1 MLTVVVAITLLPRS
15 CARVR
20 AHARVRLWTT
30 GAGPDD
36 GKTWPPFPSS
46 IVLPLP
52 SRRLCLELGC
62 CPSCRTVPYSQWHL
76 SYLLRGVPSPSSC
89 NSIVPVSRFL
99 GGPAVAPSLSR
110 PQGALW
116 GGGLCGSLSS
126 FPLPPILPA
135 SPAVLGATDHSCLTG
150 LFTCHRSLR
159 GTPSHAAQCGQAPGC
174 SFHVPFSYSRPPFLL
189 PLPLVQ
195 TLTHFHAHHRICLLL
210 VGERV

>member
-15 CARVR
+15 CARV
-20 AHARVRLWTT
+20 HACVRLWTT

-52 SRRLCLELGC
+52 SRRLCLELGR

-116 GGGLCGSLSS
+116 GG
-126 FPLPPILPA
+126 A
-135 SPAVLGATDHSCLTG
+135 SVVVCL
-150 LFTCHRSLR
+150 
-159 GTPSHAAQCGQAPGC
+159 
-174 SFHVPFSYSRPPFLL
+174 
-189 PLPLVQ
+189 
-195 TLTHFHAHHRICLLL
+195 HFHCHPFCQHLLL
-210 VGERV
+210 CLGPQITAA